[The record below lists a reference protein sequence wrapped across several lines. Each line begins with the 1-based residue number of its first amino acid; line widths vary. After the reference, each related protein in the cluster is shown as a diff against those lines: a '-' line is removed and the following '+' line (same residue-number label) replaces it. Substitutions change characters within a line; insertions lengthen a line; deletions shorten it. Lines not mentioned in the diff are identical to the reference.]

1 MLFKAAV
8 VAGEV
13 VSACF
18 GHKLASSSMN
28 DGHVMEG
35 WGIDTLSW

>member
-1 MLFKAAV
+1 MHIKSVV

-13 VSACF
+13 VAACF

-28 DGHVMEG
+28 GGPVMEG
-35 WGIDTLSW
+35 RAIDTFSW